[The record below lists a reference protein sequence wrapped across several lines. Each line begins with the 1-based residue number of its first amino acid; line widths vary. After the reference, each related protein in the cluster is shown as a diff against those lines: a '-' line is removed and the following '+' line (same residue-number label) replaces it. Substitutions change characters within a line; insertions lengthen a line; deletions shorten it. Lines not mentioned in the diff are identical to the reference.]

1 MSKKILGTLRKLVYS
16 KISVKS
22 FRVFIVCFMILL
34 ISPCLIFLFI
44 SMQYNT
50 SMQYNLL
57 LDNVFETKGKMPVRL
72 GMGFFV
78 DGYRYINRNSLDATW
93 TAEKF
98 YMNDDG
104 NLEIALRADYT
115 SSEPSSV
122 VGLEYVGSG
131 FFMIADVVYETGPL
145 RVSRKRLSGL
155 ISVIAN
161 SIDSRSCIAEYKGDF
176 NYPTETTY
184 LRYLEVQF
192 SWVRVFKDDCEFYF
206 QWVQG
211 KISDWEGET
220 NEMYH
225 DITGEF
231 LACYPIPEDETNSNL
246 LYVDFGFNYVEWL
259 KENL

>member
-1 MSKKILGTLRKLVYS
+1 MSEKILSTLRKFVFS

-22 FRVFIVCFMILL
+22 FRVSIVCFMILL
-34 ISPCLIFLFI
+34 ISPCLTFLFI
-44 SMQYNT
+44 NV
-50 SMQYNLL
+50 QYNLSL
-57 LDNVFETKGKMPVRL
+57 NDIFETKRKMPVRL

-78 DGYRYINRNSLDATW
+78 DGYRYINRNRLDATW

-98 YMNDDG
+98 SMNDDG
-104 NLEIALRADYT
+104 SLEIVLRSAYT

-131 FFMIADVVYETGPL
+131 FFMIADAVYETEPL

-161 SIDSRSCIAEYKGDF
+161 SIGSRSCIVEYKGDF

-192 SWVRVFKDDCEFYF
+192 SWVRVFKDDCGFYF

-220 NEMYH
+220 NKTYH
-225 DITGEF
+225 DIAGGF
-231 LACYPIPEDETNSNL
+231 LACYPIPEDEANSNL
-246 LYVDFGFNYVEWL
+246 LYRDFGLNYVEWL
-259 KENL
+259 KGNF